1 MIINCKGCGQEHQ
14 VQVDTW
20 PDDEDSAVMMYNSV
34 YGCDSGC
41 EYVRF
46 EVSCKCGHKFD
57 AGEFGSFDDNE
68 EANMFFQDFLKEYN
82 G

>member
-1 MIINCKGCGQEHQ
+1 MIINCKDCGQEHQ
-14 VQVDTW
+14 AQVDTW
-20 PDDEDSAVMMYNSV
+20 PDESSSAMMYNSV
-34 YGCDSGC
+34 YGC

-46 EVSCKCGHKFD
+46 ELSCSCGHKFE

-82 G
+82 R